1 MSVLSAQKAPA
12 GISHRMILALGLFP
26 LLFFVFVLSLSL
38 GSVHIPFVDILAILA
53 GKETATPAWA
63 TIVYTIRLPR
73 TITAV
78 LAGAALSV
86 GGLQM
91 QTLFRNPLADPF
103 VLGINAGA
111 SLGVAIVVLAVGT
124 ASGALIAGLGILGD
138 LSLAAAASLGAGTVL
153 GCVLLVSR
161 KVQSAMTLL
170 ILGLM
175 FGYATGAFVSILIYF
190 SVPEQIQSYIIWT
203 FGSFGGVSWKQIPVL
218 GSVVALGLLVGFLCI
233 KPLNALLLGENY
245 ARSMGLNVKRVRIYI
260 LISASMLAGATT
272 AFCGPIA
279 FLGLA
284 VPHLCRSLL
293 HTSDHR
299 ALMPAVICMGA
310 TLALFADLIGRLPGS
325 QMVLP
330 LNAVTSIL
338 GAPIV
343 IWFILHRKNLNAAFS
358 HYGAVHL
365 RRLQLRRS
373 MKGNCKGRDSR
384 TERKP

>member
-63 TIVYTIRLPR
+63 TIVHTIRLPR

-358 HYGAVHL
+358 
-365 RRLQLRRS
+365 
-373 MKGNCKGRDSR
+373 N
-384 TERKP
+384 